1 MISNVNLTFG
11 PFLSTQLNYTI
22 TDLEPNM
29 EYVVSVTA
37 SSLQGS
43 SDVDTTL
50 LVTTYPNGNH
60 KQMILLLI
68 VRYHN
73 NVVFMSYNT

>member
-1 MISNVNLTFG
+1 
-11 PFLSTQLNYTI
+11 
-22 TDLEPNM
+22 M

-50 LVTTYPNGNH
+50 PVTTYPNGNY
-60 KQMILLLI
+60 KQIILLI

-73 NVVFMSYNT
+73 NVVLMSYNI